1 MSHVFIQFNA
11 VFYDIFIFLRSVAN
25 ISQLLGQFVFLFF
38 CWVHAVERPYRNGWP
53 CHIFRLYLLDKFCT
67 APRRRNVSL
76 GCPAV
81 PLSPLPCLS
90 SPALFAIPLSWY
102 LSVSSVSWC
111 VLPFRWRPQRCMS
124 STTSSAE
131 GRRTTPTTSL
141 SLCVRLRL
149 RLRLQLQ
156 LRRALPAAAAFL
168 LFYSP
173 NVIAKCA
180 CLVHISIVAIV
191 FWAFLLLCAFSCSS
205 NVPLRQCELG
215 EESEWERREGQRG
228 LAWKNKLMGNMPT

>member
-1 MSHVFIQFNA
+1 MQFSTISLS
-11 VFYDIFIFLRSVAN
+11 FYDLLQIFRN
-25 ISQLLGQFVFLFF
+25 CLGNLFFLFF
-38 CWVHAVERPYRNGWP
+38 LFLAKCSSRERPYRNGWP

-81 PLSPLPCLS
+81 PLSPQPCLPAFS
-90 SPALFAIPLSWY
+90 FALCYPVVLVSFGLVVCLAISMEAPALHVINNIISRKGG
-102 LSVSSVSWC
+102 V
-111 VLPFRWRPQRCMS
+111 
-124 STTSSAE
+124 
-131 GRRTTPTTSL
+131 RRQ
-141 SLCVRLRL
+141 LRL

-180 CLVHISIVAIV
+180 CLVHIFIVAIV

-205 NVPLRQCELG
+205 NVPLRQCERG
-215 EESEWERREGQRG
+215 EVQRESWDGEGGTVYWSG
-228 LAWKNKLMGNMPT
+228 LEK